1 MAQHPVAQF
10 KHVLE
15 VRVSLIPQILQLQHG
30 AVAALAIERS
40 LEDAEDLGRQNGQID
55 PLWLN
60 MKNSYKTQLA
70 LQIHIG

>member
-15 VRVSLIPQILQLQHG
+15 VRVTLIPQILQLQHG
-30 AVAALAIERS
+30 AVTALVTERS
-40 LEDAEDLGRQNGQID
+40 LEDAKDLGRQNGQID

-60 MKNSYKTQLA
+60 MNKSEKTQLA
-70 LQIHIG
+70 LQIQK